1 MRSPPS
7 SSAWVIAAALW
18 GWAASAAAQD
28 PPRERVGAWVEVSGG
43 VTLPGAV
50 DGASSGEAEAG
61 AGFGLRGG
69 YRLLP
74 MVSLGATVHAATL
87 PSEGL
92 PTGNFTFVG
101 LEVAGALP
109 LPLGDAP
116 IAELVG
122 AVAVGYDVAK
132 GTYGDYS
139 GFGGMALRVGVRV
152 PITRWFEAGV
162 DYAVIMPRAS
172 ETIELDGETY
182 RVEPAWLHQLAVVA
196 VVPFW

>member
-1 MRSPPS
+1 MRCPPS
-7 SSAWVIAAALW
+7 SSAWVVAAALCAS
-18 GWAASAAAQD
+18 AASAAAQD
-28 PPRERVGAWVEVSGG
+28 TPRERVGAWVEVGGG
-43 VTLPGAV
+43 VTLPGGV
-50 DGASSGEAEAG
+50 DGASSGEAEVG
-61 AGFGLRGG
+61 AGLGLRGG

-74 MVSLGATVHAATL
+74 VLSLGATVQAATL

-116 IAELVG
+116 VAELVG

-139 GFGGMALRVGVRV
+139 GFGGVALRAGVRV

-172 ETIELDGETY
+172 ETVELDGETY